1 MNWHMANFSFPFGFQ
16 GEVQARL
23 QPQPPIPEG
32 LISKFF
38 VRFKKMFTPPGVATR
53 NVWGPIL
60 VKYNRVQYNEE
71 TSKLELAEGEFVGNC
86 APTRQLSLPDYDAW
100 SNDDHDLG
108 SGDGQAPVVVV
119 KDDILLGLCL

>member
-16 GEVQARL
+16 RELEARL

-53 NVWGPIL
+53 KVWGPIL

-86 APTRQLSLPDYDAW
+86 VVTRQLSLPDYDAW
-100 SNDDHDLG
+100 SNDDHYLG
-108 SGDGQAPVVVV
+108 SGDEQGPVVVV